1 MKKILNIVLAGSLIV
16 LCFSCYYDE
25 FLERTIPEGQIVSFS
40 DDIQPIFNNSCI
52 GCHNGVIAEPNLEA
66 AASYDELV
74 PEYVEAFDA
83 EVEPL
88 SVAARVGVDPHVQV
102 VLKISHPH

>member
-1 MKKILNIVLAGSLIV
+1 MVIDVGGSWSPV
-16 LCFSCYYDE
+16 
-25 FLERTIPEGQIVSFS
+25 GIVSAP
-40 DDIQPIFNNSCI
+40 DIGFHTSLEE
-52 GCHNGVIAEPNLEA
+52 GVLLFETVNVE
-66 AASYDELV
+66 SYFAF
-74 PEYVEAFDA
+74 VEAFDA